1 MNAGLLQVTM
11 ADLGKY
17 QGTEWSRD

>member
-1 MNAGLLQVTM
+1 MNAGLLQVTV